1 MATEVFKD
9 ERRNYNKG
17 DYCKL
22 RKELSIDWDALL
34 DPFQNDANSQF
45 KVFHE
50 VLQQVCNRCIPCVS
64 SDTATKKHRP
74 PMNRDMRRLIHR
86 KNRLWTRYMETKD
99 ILKYDEYRKCRN
111 RVRTITRKA
120 KREYELNLAMKVRSE
135 PKNFWNYANSK
146 LKTRCRIPDLYVNSN
161 NSQLTSND
169 QDKVDVLSN
178 FFASVYTR
186 KSVVELPDLSCK
198 DLMYEMST
206 PYMHRELVEKLLKDL
221 KVSKTPGPDGIHPIV
236 LKELAAELSIPLLK
250 IFQSCIDSG
259 KLPDTWKIAHITP
272 VFKKGD
278 KCDPSNYRPISLTC
292 IVSKILE
299 KIIRDCLMDH
309 LRSNGLLSDK
319 QYGFL
324 KGRSAKIQMIR
335 VMDDWTMHLDQGRS
349 VDVIYMDFMKAFD
362 KVSHVHLLH
371 KLQHLGVHQHVLD
384 WIHDF
389 LNDRSQVVVY
399 NNKMSSSK

>member
-1 MATEVFKD
+1 VGQGVVEEGLISFFLYQHVTSPTRARQNQCPTVLDLIFTNEDSMLSDLKVLAPLGKSDHSVLSFQLNCYMATEVFKD

-169 QDKVDVLSN
+169 QDKVEVLSN

-236 LKELAAELSIPLLK
+236 SAP
-250 IFQSCIDSG
+250 
-259 KLPDTWKIAHITP
+259 T
-272 VFKKGD
+272 
-278 KCDPSNYRPISLTC
+278 NN
-292 IVSKILE
+292 ILVT
-299 KIIRDCLMDH
+299 
-309 LRSNGLLSDK
+309 
-319 QYGFL
+319 YGAL
-324 KGRSAKIQMIR
+324 
-335 VMDDWTMHLDQGRS
+335 
-349 VDVIYMDFMKAFD
+349 
-362 KVSHVHLLH
+362 
-371 KLQHLGVHQHVLD
+371 
-384 WIHDF
+384 
-389 LNDRSQVVVY
+389 
-399 NNKMSSSK
+399 